1 MKIINCKKA
10 KEKYFIKVLNQKPN
24 RRNQTLLL
32 KQLSLYEILYEIP
45 MFEKLKSATSP
56 YAKRQFPY
64 IRFMSI
70 YFKRAFFCFN
80 IFYFKSYLRTYAHAH
95 VHTQIHTN
103 SRTYV
108 SIIRLG
114 IARLMT

>member
-70 YFKRAFFCFN
+70 YFKEPFFVL
-80 IFYFKSYLRTYAHAH
+80 IYFILKVIYVRMRMHTYIHRY
-95 VHTQIHTN
+95 TQT
-103 SRTYV
+103 RVRMYQ
-108 SIIRLG
+108 LY
-114 IARLMT
+114 A